1 VNAGPKG
8 PRGAA
13 LYAALKGRLFQNGRR
28 VLDGEKVPLFHDG
41 RRVLNGEKVPVFHDI
56 KTLQPTS
63 YSRAIRVSGM
73 V

>member
-1 VNAGPKG
+1 M
-8 PRGAA
+8 
-13 LYAALKGRLFQNGRR
+13 R

>member
-28 VLDGEKVPLFHDG
+28 VLDGEKVPLFHFVVWV
-41 RRVLNGEKVPVFHDI
+41 RRAREAVNGG
-56 KTLQPTS
+56 
-63 YSRAIRVSGM
+63 A
-73 V
+73 